1 MPAKSTP
8 TAVNSAKKVTT
19 TKRKTRTRKA
29 STKVTQSPKKVS
41 LNTPKSAPVVVKEVS
56 KVETKSVKNVQR
68 RRPVKTHLTAQDYVT
83 DFKVRWEIHSFEIQE
98 LNTDLVAMY
107 QSASKIAVDVVNYIK
122 TSYNTAFN

>member
-98 LNTDLVAMY
+98 LNTDLVAIY